1 MTPATIPAII
11 IGLALVAWFS
21 YELLT
26 APLGY
31 EDSEGWHAGEPCSD
45 YDEECE

>member
-1 MTPATIPAII
+1 MIPAII

-31 EDSEGWHAGEPCSD
+31 EDETGFHTGEPCSD
-45 YDEECE
+45 YDDDQSPQH